1 MQRPSDGR
9 LTAAR
14 ATGRV
19 TEVLL
24 AAGFMAVVA
33 GCCAAALLPPQLT
46 AQRVAALAV
55 VVGGFAAVAGD
66 VVAALATAGMAWL
79 FCNGFLIDRL
89 GVLRWH
95 GRVDLVRL
103 DILCVVALVGT
114 GLGWGLRRTRTGIRL
129 PVSKMADPGSRN
141 G

>member
-1 MQRPSDGR
+1 MPGGRRRGRCAVQRPSDGR

-66 VVAALATAGMAWL
+66 VVAALAPAGMAWL

-89 GVLRWH
+89 GLFRWH
-95 GRVDLVRL
+95 ARFDPSTLATPRVRALFCTGPTARL
-103 DILCVVALVGT
+103 
-114 GLGWGLRRTRTGIRL
+114 
-129 PVSKMADPGSRN
+129 S
-141 G
+141 